1 MKNVEMFY
9 INEQHKDIVE
19 EHINSIKRL
28 MYFATENVGDGK
40 YHDYLDILNSIYLYS
55 NNFYNTMLDKT
66 DTDGGVVA
74 EFIFL
79 IPNMSFYSSI
89 GFLTALRDGDN
100 NSDMKMTLEKI
111 GLSCENTISELAD
124 ILMDE
129 SEKKNILKDLPNIK
143 INQN

>member
-19 EHINSIKRL
+19 EHISAIKRL
-28 MYFATENVGDGK
+28 MYFATENVGNGK

-66 DTDGGVVA
+66 DADSGVVA

-100 NSDMKMTLEKI
+100 NFDMKMSLEKI

-129 SEKKNILKDLPNIK
+129 SEKKNILKDLSSIK